1 MAKSI
6 YFECSRGISG
16 DMAVAA
22 MIDAGADKDALMS
35 VLKTI
40 PADGFKAEIHRV
52 SKNGIDCCDFAVILD
67 ENHENHDHD
76 MEYLYGGHGE
86 KHHARN
92 EKSHSHKDGNEDE
105 EELSPFM
112 HSIISHVE
120 EHIKS
125 VHKQNHGDHHH
136 AHSKEDNGGMTA
148 HHGHDEGH
156 HEHGHHHEH
165 RNLHDVLSIIDKTEM
180 SGGAKTLARRI
191 FDIIAEAE
199 AKAHAVPKEEVHFHE
214 AGAIDS
220 IVDVIALAV
229 CYDNLSSKYG
239 IKKAYIPYI
248 AEGTGTV
255 RCQHGVLPVPVP
267 AVVNIA
273 ETHGLPLGIIN
284 AQGELA
290 TPTGMA
296 FAAALCPKTEL
307 PAAFRIISAGTGAG
321 KRAYSVPSIMRAMII
336 EPQKHDSSACV
347 EHNCGGIYKL
357 ETNIDD
363 CTAEALGFA
372 MEQLFENGAKDVY
385 FTPCYMKK
393 CRPAYILSVICT
405 SEKIAKMEEIIFAH
419 TSTIGIRRI
428 KIDRTELP
436 RETITLESPYGK
448 FSAKKAVYGEIVKI
462 SPEYEDAAKISRR
475 TGNPFSLVYAELQ
488 EICLGAKNGKN

>member
-1 MAKSI
+1 MAKGI
-6 YFECSRGISG
+6 YFECMRGISG

-22 MIDAGADKDALMS
+22 MIDAGADKNVLMS
-35 VLKTI
+35 VLETI
-40 PADGFKAEIHRV
+40 PAEGFKAEIRRV

-67 ENHENHDHD
+67 EDHENHDHD

-86 KHHARN
+86 KHHVHN
-92 EKSHSHKDGNEDE
+92 EKTHSHNEDNGDE

-120 EHIKS
+120 EHINS
-125 VHKQNHGDHHH
+125 GHGKNCEEHHH
-136 AHSKEDNGGMTA
+136 VHHKEYDGEIST
-148 HHGHDEGH
+148 HHGHNDGH
-156 HEHGHHHEH
+156 YSHEHHHEH
-165 RNLHDVLSIIDKTEM
+165 RNLHDVLSIIDKTKM
-180 SGGAKTLARRI
+180 TDGAKTLARRI
-191 FDIIAEAE
+191 FDIIATAE
-199 AKAHAVPKEEVHFHE
+199 AKAHSVPKEEVHFHE
-214 AGAIDS
+214 VGAIDS

-229 CYDNLSSKYG
+229 CYDNLSSRHG
-239 IKKAYIPYI
+239 IKNAYILYI

-273 ETHGLPLGIIN
+273 EEHGLPLGIIN

-307 PAAFRIISAGTGAG
+307 PATFRIISSGNGAG
-321 KRAYSVPSIMRAMII
+321 KRAYSVPSIVRAMII
-336 EPQKHDSSACV
+336 EPKKHKPSACG
-347 EHNCGGIYKL
+347 EDKYSGIYKL

-363 CTAEALGFA
+363 CTAESLGFA

-393 CRPAYILSVICT
+393 CRPAYILSVICS
-405 SEKIAKMEEIIFAH
+405 SEKIARMEETIFTH

-428 KIDRTELP
+428 KADRTELP
-436 RETITLESPYGK
+436 RETMTLDSPYGR
-448 FSAKKAVYGEIVKI
+448 FSAKKAVYGKIVKI

-475 TGNPFSLVYAELQ
+475 TGKPFGDIYSELQ
-488 EICLGAKNGKN
+488 EICRDNANLFI